1 MKKRPFPRWS
11 RGGKILRN
19 LLLVLML
26 AVFLWGLNDFRVPGF
41 RWQFRMVEQANW
53 ADPLDI
59 QGEFESE
66 YDRWIL
72 ASGRDQLV
80 FWTEG
85 RSGLEYWPRAAEGPT
100 LAPVPESRSV
110 QGDVQ
115 VAAADVPEG
124 TASARLELTVGCWY
138 KRNGTNGWTL
148 DSRAGQPGDVAPR
161 ALRWDQTCAA
171 PGQNPAGGAFLFE
184 VAAEEMDR
192 ESGSPE
198 ALVLGY
204 ADEWDLYWR
213 EPDSRAVDCAMEAV
227 FYDEAGRELGRAS
240 LSTPE

>member
-138 KRNGTNGWTL
+138 KRNGTNGWTF
-148 DSRAGQPGDVAPR
+148 DSRAEQPGDMPPLTSGGKRPTPPR
-161 ALRWDQTCAA
+161 GSPWRMGPSCLRWLRRRWTGRAAARRRWSWAMLMSGTCT
-171 PGQNPAGGAFLFE
+171 G
-184 VAAEEMDR
+184 
-192 ESGSPE
+192 ES
-198 ALVLGY
+198 
-204 ADEWDLYWR
+204 R
-213 EPDSRAVDCAMEAV
+213 T
-227 FYDEAGRELGRAS
+227 AGRWTAPWRRSFMTRLGGSWAG
-240 LSTPE
+240 PA

>member
-1 MKKRPFPRWS
+1 MRERRFPRLR

-19 LLLVLML
+19 LILTLML

-124 TASARLELTVGCWY
+124 TASARLELRVGCWD
-138 KRNGTNGWTL
+138 KRNGTNGWTC
-148 DSRAGQPGDVAPR
+148 DSRAEQPGDMPP
-161 ALRWDQTCAA
+161 LTQRWEKTYSAQ
-171 PGQNPAGGAFLFE
+171 GQPLEDGAFLFE